1 MSMGISVKIAESQPV
16 AAWGDDSHRR
26 LPLDL
31 NHLYNQTLGDRSLQR
46 EVLKMFLDKS
56 GELVARVRDAA
67 GVEERREAAHALVG
81 SARGIGAFSVAY
93 IASEIELARGPVVG
107 RLKALEAAMD
117 AARYFI
123 VDFLAE

>member
-1 MSMGISVKIAESQPV
+1 MGLSVKVAEVTPV
-16 AAWGDDSHRR
+16 AAWGEEGQRR

-46 EVLKMFLDKS
+46 EVLKLFLDKS
-56 GELVARVRDAA
+56 DAQVEKVRGAESVD
-67 GVEERREAAHALVG
+67 ERREAAHSLVG
-81 SARGIGAFSVAY
+81 SARAIGAFSVAY
-93 IASEIELARGPVVG
+93 IASEIELSRGPVVG
-107 RLKALEAAMD
+107 RLRALDAAMD

>member
-1 MSMGISVKIAESQPV
+1 MSLKLAEAQPV
-16 AAWGDDSHRR
+16 AWGDESHRR

-31 NHLYNQTLGDRSLQR
+31 NHLYNQTLGDRGLQR
-46 EVLKMFLDKS
+46 EVLTIFLEKS
-56 GELVARVRDAA
+56 AEQIDRLKAA
-67 GVEERREAAHALVG
+67 ATLDDRREAAHSLVG

-93 IASEIELARGPVVG
+93 IASEIELAKGPVVG
-107 RLKALEAAMD
+107 RLRALEAAAD